1 MQLENLKYK
10 QCNIEL
16 TFSLFWACSHSCT
29 SGSTSSSSWFA
40 YNDTWSMESLQSSIG
55 PLSAGK
61 DRSTTYVPRGTPKR
75 AGVINCT
82 AGLLRLHLRGWL
94 HKEWGVWDDY
104 KGTDFSI
111 WCTYRESAV
120 GYSRNTVDEF
130 WDPRTEAPSLNRM
143 DVACVPTNSPSRLP
157 LVVPDELAPEGPLF
171 NVPIFEKYPV
181 ILDPRNILNTQNQS
195 QPRIDYK
202 LASPSGDNWTY

>member
-1 MQLENLKYK
+1 
-10 QCNIEL
+10 
-16 TFSLFWACSHSCT
+16 
-29 SGSTSSSSWFA
+29 
-40 YNDTWSMESLQSSIG
+40 MESLQSSIR

-61 DRSTTYVPRGTPKR
+61 DKSTTCIPRGTPKC

-82 AGLLRLHLRGWL
+82 IGLLRLRLRGWL
-94 HKEWGVWDDY
+94 HTEWGIWDDR

-111 WCTYRESAV
+111 WCTYRGSAI

-195 QPRIDYK
+195 WPWIDCK